1 MAKLAAEHMVS
12 GFAPRGGWEPVI
24 LRLGQI
30 YGPGEEA
37 HEKLVPQTIL
47 ALLRGAAPAI
57 HGDGSA
63 QRDLLYCESAAAAA
77 RR

>member
-1 MAKLAAEHMVS
+1 M
-12 GFAPRGGWEPVI
+12 I

-63 QRDLLYCESAAAAA
+63 QRELLFVTDAVEAIVRAPGGDARSGPLAAV
-77 RR
+77 RGPRG